1 MTFNIGETM
10 KSISINID
18 EQVKDHFEQFIQKHG
33 THIDANDIHK
43 AQEKIKTIHGDSKD
57 TYVLHQ
63 ITSLESMIN
72 MIEDD
77 SWQTDDDT
85 KQQINA
91 TIRYFVDDSD
101 VIPDHIPGIGYV
113 DDCIVIDNTMDAI
126 ENTLLEYMDFCRT
139 RMVYANNEKFTMDD
153 WNKIKDQ
160 EATSRARNRRYRKAR
175 KSRGW

>member
-1 MTFNIGETM
+1 M

-18 EQVKDHFEQFIQKHG
+18 EQVKDHFEQFIKEHG
-33 THIDANDIHK
+33 TNIDSNDINE
-43 AQEKIKTIHGDSKD
+43 AQEKIKTIHDDNKD
-57 TYVLHQ
+57 AYVLQQ

-72 MIEDD
+72 MIEDA
-77 SWQTDDDT
+77 SWQLDDNS

-113 DDCIVIDNTMDAI
+113 DDCIVIDNTMDEI
-126 ENTLLEYMDFCRT
+126 EDTLLEYMDFCRT
-139 RMVYANNEKFTMDD
+139 RMVYAKNEAFSMND

-160 EATSRARNRRYRKAR
+160 EATSRARNRRRRKAR
-175 KSRGW
+175 MSRGW

>member
-1 MTFNIGETM
+1 MT
-10 KSISINID
+10 SISINID
-18 EQVKDHFEQFIQKHG
+18 EQVKQHFDQFIQEHG
-33 THIDANDIHK
+33 TNINDNDLRQ
-43 AQEKIKTIHGDSKD
+43 AREKIQMIHGQSQDA
-57 TYVLHQ
+57 YVLNQ
-63 ITSLESMIN
+63 ITGLESMIN
-72 MIEDD
+72 MIEDN
-77 SWQTDDDT
+77 SWQLDDNS

-113 DDCIVIDNTMDAI
+113 DDCIVIDNTMDEI

-139 RMVYANNEKFTMDD
+139 RMVYAKNESFSMDD

-160 EATSRARNRRYRKAR
+160 EATSRVRNRRYRKSR